1 MVSAHSAAK
10 GGQGVGRRY
19 LVGMSTK
26 MYFSHAR
33 TLQWCR
39 EAVELSRVHPA
50 VLDGRAELFVLPGFL
65 SVAEVVSL
73 LDSAGL
79 AGMGDGPWSVGAQD
93 VCWAESGAYTGE
105 VSAAQLAE
113 VGVRYVEVGHA
124 ERRRLFG
131 EDEGVVAAK
140 TAAILRHG
148 LTPVLCIG
156 ETERVSPPVAVEVCL
171 AQIASA
177 LGPARA
183 AGCFGRHGR
192 VVVAYEPVWA
202 IGASEPA
209 SVEHIVGVCGPLR
222 EALTLDPD
230 YAGDVIYGGS
240 AGPGLLREVGEHVD
254 GLFLGRF
261 AHDPQAIKGILDDVL
276 ALAD

>member
-1 MVSAHSAAK
+1 
-10 GGQGVGRRY
+10 
-19 LVGMSTK
+19 

-33 TLQWCR
+33 TLEWSR
-39 EAVELSRVHPA
+39 EAVELSRGHSA

-65 SVAEVVSL
+65 SVAEVTSL
-73 LDSAGL
+73 VGAAGSA
-79 AGMGDGPWSVGAQD
+79 AAHWSVGAQD
-93 VCWAESGAYTGE
+93 VCWAEDGAYTGE
-105 VSAAQLAE
+105 VSATQLAE

-131 EDEGVVAAK
+131 EDDGVVAAK

-156 ETERVSPPVAVEVCL
+156 ETERMEPAAAVEVCL

-183 AGCFGRHGR
+183 AGDRGRI
-192 VVVAYEPVWA
+192 VVAYEPVWA

-209 SVEHIVGVCGPLR
+209 GVEHIVGVCGPLR
-222 EALTLDPD
+222 TALALDPD
-230 YAGDVIYGGS
+230 YAGEVIYGGS

-261 AHDPQAIKGILDDVL
+261 AHDPQAIQGILDDVL
-276 ALAD
+276 ALAV

>member
-1 MVSAHSAAK
+1 MVSAHSDAED
-10 GGQGVGRRY
+10 GQGVGRRY

-50 VLDGRAELFVLPGFL
+50 VLGGRAELFVLPGFL

-73 LDSAGL
+73 LDSAGS
-79 AGMGDGPWSVGAQD
+79 AGSGDGTWSVGAQD
-93 VCWAESGAYTGE
+93 ACWAESGAYTGE

-148 LTPVLCIG
+148 LVPVLCIG
-156 ETERVSPPVAVEVCL
+156 ETELMDPGAAVEVCL

-177 LGPARA
+177 LEPARA
-183 AGCFGRHGR
+183 AGCFGRI
-192 VVVAYEPVWA
+192 VVAYEPVWA

-222 EALTLDPD
+222 ATLALDPD
-230 YAGDVIYGGS
+230 YAGEVIYGGS

-276 ALAD
+276 VLAD

>member
-1 MVSAHSAAK
+1 MAADRP
-10 GGQGVGRRY
+10 VRRY
-19 LVGMSTK
+19 LIGMSTK
-26 MYFSHAR
+26 MYFGHAR

-39 EAVELSRVHPA
+39 GVVELSRAHPA
-50 VLDGRAELFVLPGFL
+50 VLEGRAELFVLPSFL

-73 LDSAGL
+73 LDSAGS
-79 AGMGDGPWSVGAQD
+79 AGAHWSVGAQD
-93 VCWAESGAYTGE
+93 VCWAEEGAYTGE

-113 VGVRYVEVGHA
+113 VGVRCVEVGHA

-131 EDEGVVAAK
+131 EDDDVVAAK

-156 ETERVSPPVAVEVCL
+156 ETELMDSAAAVEVCL
-171 AQIASA
+171 AQITAA

-183 AGCFGRHGR
+183 TGCFGR

-222 EALTLDPD
+222 AALASDPD
-230 YAGDVIYGGS
+230 YVGDVIYGGS
-240 AGPGLLREVGEHVD
+240 AGPGLLRKVGEQVD

-261 AHDPQAIKGILDDVL
+261 AHDPQAIRGILDDVL
-276 ALAD
+276 ALAT

>member
-1 MVSAHSAAK
+1 MVGARVGVE
-10 GGQGVGRRY
+10 GGRQAGRRY

-39 EAVELSRVHPA
+39 EAIELSRLHPA
-50 VLDGRAELFVLPGFL
+50 VLGGHAELFVLPGFL
-65 SVAEVVSL
+65 SVGSVVQQL
-73 LDSAGL
+73 GSAGS
-79 AGMGDGPWSVGAQD
+79 AGTYWSVGAQD
-93 VCWAESGAYTGE
+93 VCWADDGPYTGE
-105 VSAAQLAE
+105 VSAGQLAE
-113 VGVRYVEVGHA
+113 VGARLVEVGHA

-131 EDEGVVAAK
+131 EDESVVAAK

-156 ETERVSPPVAVEVCL
+156 EAERLSQAAAVEVCL
-171 AQIASA
+171 SQIAAA

-183 AGCFGRHGR
+183 AGCR
-192 VVVAYEPVWA
+192 VRIGGAAEPVWA

-209 SVEHIVGVCGPLR
+209 GVEHIGGVCGPLR
-222 EALTLDPD
+222 AALADDPD
-230 YAGDVIYGGS
+230 YFGDVIYGGS

-276 ALAD
+276 VLVD

>member
-1 MVSAHSAAK
+1 MAAPRPA
-10 GGQGVGRRY
+10 RRY

-39 EAVELSRVHPA
+39 EAAELSRAHPA
-50 VLDGRAELFVLPGFL
+50 VVEGRADLFVLPGFL
-65 SVAEVVSL
+65 SIADVASTMT
-73 LDSAGL
+73 AG
-79 AGMGDGPWSVGAQD
+79 GFWSVGAQD
-93 VCWAESGAYTGE
+93 VCWADEGPYTGE
-105 VSAAQLAE
+105 VSAGQLAE

-124 ERRRLFG
+124 ERRRLLG
-131 EDEGVVAAK
+131 EDDAVVAAK

-156 ETERVSPPVAVEVCL
+156 ELDHGAPEAAVEVCL
-171 AQIASA
+171 RQIASA
-177 LGPARA
+177 LAPARA
-183 AGCFGRHGR
+183 AGSRGP

-202 IGASEPA
+202 IGATEPA
-209 SVEHIVGVCGPLR
+209 GVEHIVGVCGPLR
-222 EALTLDPD
+222 AALAADP
-230 YAGDVIYGGS
+230 YYSGDVIYGGS

-261 AHDPQAIKGILDDVL
+261 AHDPQAIAGILDDVL
-276 ALAD
+276 AISAAPGDTGAVQV